1 MASSPEQ
8 RPVPKAMNQPESV
21 NPTPDGRPAN
31 RPAAPQ
37 PANRAAPAKP
47 AAAHTAAAGQ
57 APGEQEDFEEY
68 EGGSAN
74 FLLFNA
80 MPSVLTSMIFHAV
93 ALVIMSLMFVVIEE
107 PRLVSEFTMGPD
119 ENEEVEEIE
128 EIEEVEFEELDVET
142 ETFEATDLAP
152 VETEIE
158 TPEPDVSPANDL
170 EAAAVT
176 VPEFNP
182 LGDTAVPTSDMLN
195 TVGAFT
201 GSALEGRGSAEGRKR
216 LAKAAGGNDASE
228 AAVQR
233 ALKWIASRQAAD
245 GGWNFNHNHRLI
257 NAPPCP
263 DPGSAEQARNGAT
276 GLALLPFLGAGQTHK
291 EGMYKK
297 QVYAGLAYLIKNMK
311 VQNNT
316 GSWHE
321 PQGSMYSHGICAI
334 AMCEAYAMTH
344 DKELLAPAQLSLNF
358 IVYAQDPVGG
368 GWRYKPKQAGDTSA
382 VGWQLMALKSGHMA
396 YLQVPKGT
404 ILGAMKFLDSVQ
416 SDSGAK
422 YGYTGPG
429 AGQATTAVGLL
440 SRMYLGWKHDN
451 PALQRGV
458 EFLSNKG
465 PSKSANMYY
474 NYYATQVCR
483 HYEGEVWEKWNNE
496 MRDWLV
502 AEQEKDGVKAGS
514 WYWRGGDH
522 GSERGG
528 RLYCTSM
535 ATMMLEVYYRHLP
548 IYRKQASDEEF
559 AL

>member
-1 MASSPEQ
+1 MSQSPQ
-8 RPVPKAMNQPESV
+8 KPQPA
-21 NPTPDGRPAN
+21 DRPAN

-57 APGEQEDFEEY
+57 APAEQEDFEEY

-321 PQGSMYSHGICAI
+321 SQGRMYSHGLASI

-368 GWRYKPKQAGDTSA
+368 GWRYKPKQAGDTSV

-404 ILGAMKFLDSVQ
+404 ILGSMKFLDSVQ
-416 SDSGAK
+416 ADSGAQ
-422 YGYTGPG
+422 YGYTGPATG
-429 AGQATTAVGLL
+429 RRATTAVGLL
-440 SRMYLGWKHDN
+440 CRMYLGWKKDN
-451 PALQRGV
+451 PGLQRGV
-458 EFLSNKG
+458 AILDKAG
-465 PSKSANMYY
+465 PSKSDMYY

-483 HYEGEVWEKWNNE
+483 HHEGEVWERWNNR

-502 AEQEKDGVKAGS
+502 ESQEKEGVKAGS
-514 WYWRGGDH
+514 WWMGGGGH
-522 GSERGG
+522 ANERGG
-528 RLYCTSM
+528 RLYTTAM